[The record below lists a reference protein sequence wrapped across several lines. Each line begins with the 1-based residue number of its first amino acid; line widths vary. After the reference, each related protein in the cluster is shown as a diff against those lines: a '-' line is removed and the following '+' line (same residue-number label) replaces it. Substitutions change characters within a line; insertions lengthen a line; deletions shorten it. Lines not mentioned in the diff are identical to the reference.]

1 MIHPV
6 YSNFSLFESLMEIS
20 PTVSISDIKF
30 SVSRKVEDFS
40 RHRKKI
46 RTIFQIIVEK
56 YEV

>member
-1 MIHPV
+1 
-6 YSNFSLFESLMEIS
+6 MEIS
-20 PTVSISDIKF
+20 PTVFISDFKF

>member
-20 PTVSISDIKF
+20 PTVSISDFKF

-40 RHRKKI
+40 RHRKKN
-46 RTIFQIIVEK
+46 
-56 YEV
+56 